1 MNELLPIL
9 LAALAVTL
17 GMWTLVQAVLWFASG
32 ERKRIAKRLGAGWQ
46 PPNESARDSGLHR
59 PIVRQDDDRDIPRF
73 LANFRIIRSI
83 DKKLVYAYPDAS
95 LQRFLMVTVAL
106 ALLGAVFG
114 WLLTLTSTAAI
125 VAGAIVGYMP
135 MAFLRAK
142 ASRRQRTLTSQ
153 IPDALD
159 FLGRILRAGHSLST
173 GLQMLGEEMPE
184 PIATEFRRCHDQAA
198 LGQSVDEALRAASK
212 RIDSTDF
219 AFFVT
224 AVLVQRQT
232 GGDLSA
238 VLHNISAMIR
248 ARVRLQQHVKAITA
262 EGRLT
267 GNILIAFPAILFAIT
282 FLLNPAYAGVLL
294 RTDTGRYMLG
304 GAVMLQIIG
313 LFAIR
318 KIVTVK
324 A

>member
-1 MNELLPIL
+1 MNDAVPIL
-9 LAALAVTL
+9 LAALAVML
-17 GMWTLVQAVLWFASG
+17 GVWTLVQAVMWYAGG
-32 ERKRIAKRLGAGWQ
+32 ERTRIAKRLGTGWQ
-46 PPNESARDSGLHR
+46 PPNEFTREGPTQHR
-59 PIVRQDDDRDIPRF
+59 SITREDDRDIPRL
-73 LANFRIIRSI
+73 LAKFKLIRAL
-83 DKKLVYAYPDAS
+83 DRKLLHAYPDAS
-95 LQRFLMVTVAL
+95 FSRFLMVSVAL

-114 WLLTLTSTAAI
+114 WLLTLTLTGAA
-125 VAGAIVGYMP
+125 VGGAMVGYLP
-135 MAFLRAK
+135 TAFLKAK
-142 ASRRQRTLTSQ
+142 ASRRQRTLTSL
-153 IPDALD
+153 IPDSLD

-184 PIATEFRRCHDQAA
+184 PIASEFRRVHDQAA
-198 LGQSVDEALRAASK
+198 LGQSVDDALRAAST

-248 ARVRLQQHVKAITA
+248 SRVRLQQHVKAITA

-267 GNILIAFPAILFAIT
+267 GNILVAFPAILFAIT
-282 FLLNPAYAGVLL
+282 FFLNPSYAGVLL

-304 GAVMLQIIG
+304 GAVIFQIIG
-313 LFAIR
+313 LIAIR
-318 KIVTVK
+318 KIVTIK